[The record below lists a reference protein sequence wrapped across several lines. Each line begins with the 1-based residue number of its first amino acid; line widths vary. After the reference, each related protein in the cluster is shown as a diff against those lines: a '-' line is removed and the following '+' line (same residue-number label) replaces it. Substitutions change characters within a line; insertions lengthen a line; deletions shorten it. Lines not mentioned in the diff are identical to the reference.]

1 MNITTDGLIVD
12 DLIKSISRMKVP
24 FCEEDVTAWAVSHN
38 ADEKMVTVK

>member
-24 FCEEDVTAWAVSHN
+24 FCEEDVTHGLYLTMQT
-38 ADEKMVTVK
+38 KRC